1 MLEFLENARID
12 GLVILILII
21 LRAITDG
28 ENGFVR
34 QWSSR
39 KRHGESRNE
48 AKKPLQWLGA
58 SQQVMMMPCCSLT
71 SQRIF
76 KEKTTVWWYTQGLIW
91 LVTRE
96 EGLVWNEFG
105 LVISSAQPSPRLHTL
120 RALYCIDQRLP
131 IWKEYKNKQRAPG
144 EHQSLRQFQSSCR

>member
-1 MLEFLENARID
+1 MLSRID
-12 GLVILILII
+12 GLVILTSII
-21 LRAITDG
+21 LQAITVG
-28 ENGFVR
+28 EDGFVR

-71 SQRIF
+71 SRRIF